1 MKQGPDLYLEPKW
14 LRYQLSWPAWLGI
27 VLRVGALEALS
38 TRDAI
43 VHLFL
48 DFFLV
53 GAGLPG
59 NTAGSIHP
67 PVTTGHGDEV
77 VLNFLCPAEHVD
89 SPPWSSK

>member
-38 TRDAI
+38 GPREQM
-43 VHLFL
+43 HFFL

-53 GAGLPG
+53 GAGLPPRI
-59 NTAGSIHP
+59 AGSIHP

>member
-1 MKQGPDLYLEPKW
+1 VKQGPDLYLEPKW

-38 TRDAI
+38 GPRDQLHI
-43 VHLFL
+43 FL

-53 GAGLPG
+53 GAGLPPKI
-59 NTAGSIHP
+59 AGSIHP

-77 VLNFLCPAEHVD
+77 VLGGKLGAIGGQMRIALR
-89 SPPWSSK
+89 